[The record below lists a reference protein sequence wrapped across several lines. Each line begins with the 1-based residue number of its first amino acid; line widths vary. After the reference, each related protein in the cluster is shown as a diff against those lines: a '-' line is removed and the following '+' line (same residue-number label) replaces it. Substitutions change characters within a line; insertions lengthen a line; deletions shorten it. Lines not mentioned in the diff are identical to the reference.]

1 MVRARAA
8 TAVTRAVIRP
18 RAGAARR
25 AALAALCCALGA
37 CHSPLPEP
45 VTRAVLHLHGDGYQ
59 RGLQHG
65 QQQRHR
71 IRAFYTRLLDVA
83 LFANLGREQPAI
95 AGFLTHYQRPEYQ
108 NGNFSYQL
116 LVEMAHSVATTL
128 PKELT
133 DELQG
138 ISDGCGLTYD
148 QVLVLNT
155 FADTVMAVRAIAST
169 LRLSR
174 GPRLKSVQFVGMKDG
189 KGEQAKAID
198 YVPLAHALTTSVPL
212 DASVRLVLNDPDG
225 VDPATVRVVMAE
237 AGKPPEVYEAGSPGY
252 QAEPDGATGLA
263 VTVTRAGG
271 LPAAKAVSL
280 LVFSGDLTVVSDPPP
295 AHARFG
301 REEGFAFTTL
311 GDARAAK
318 EVPNTAPSDGRSQPP
333 PIAAAVRGP
342 ASADGVLRM
351 AQHFALLD
359 AGASSDATLVL
370 VHHPPT
376 GPAFATVGWAGVAF
390 GFAGMSAS
398 GLSWTCNFS
407 DTLDNAIVK
416 DLLPKVSKLSTA
428 QLSATGWPI
437 GFAMRHAA
445 GQSASVDGAIEALS
459 PLQHL
464 MGWQCLLGDATGAMR
479 GIEIDADAKLIPAKT
494 VEGVHVI
501 GGKASPPGPSAAG
514 ETADEL
520 RMSVH
525 YVENLVDVDPAIA
538 TVATALLEPTGVPV
552 RIDQQRVVSTYWLKS
567 LRTFGQLGDALRQG
581 RGTWDVASLQNLL
594 AEPRFVD
601 TSDSMFAVVLEPK
614 ARRLHHAAG
623 ALPATDAGWQ
633 VLELD
638 AEAP

>member
-1 MVRARAA
+1 MAVRWAA
-8 TAVTRAVIRP
+8 TAAQRATT
-18 RAGAARR
+18 GARR
-25 AALAALCCALGA
+25 GANWRSALCALCCALSA

-45 VTRAVLHLHGDGYQ
+45 LTRAVLHLHGDGYQ

-108 NGNFSYQL
+108 DGNFSYQL

-128 PKELT
+128 PQELL
-133 DELQG
+133 DELRG

-174 GPRLKSVQFVGMKDG
+174 GPRLQSVQFLGMKDG
-189 KGEQAKAID
+189 QGAPSKAIS

-212 DASVRLVLNDPDG
+212 DAGVRLVLNDSDG

-237 AGKPPEVYEAGSPGY
+237 VGKPPEVYVAGSPGY
-252 QAEPDGATGLA
+252 AAQPDGATGLA
-263 VTVTRAGG
+263 VTVTRPGG
-271 LPAAKAVSL
+271 LPAAKAMSL

-301 REEGFAFTTL
+301 REEGFAFTTA
-311 GDARAAK
+311 GDPRAAS
-318 EVPNTAPSDGRSQPP
+318 EVPNTAPNDGRSQPP
-333 PIAAAVRGP
+333 PIAAAVRGS
-342 ASADGVLRM
+342 ASADGMLRL

-370 VHHPPT
+370 VHHPKD
-376 GPAFATVGWAGVAF
+376 GPAFATVSWAGIAF

-437 GFAMRHAA
+437 GFALRHAA
-445 GQSASVDGAIEALS
+445 AQSATVDGAIAALS

-464 MGWQCLLGDATGAMR
+464 MGWQCLLGDASGAMR
-479 GIEIDADAKLIPAKT
+479 GVEVDADARLIPSKT
-494 VEGVHVI
+494 VDGLHVI
-501 GGKASPPGPSAAG
+501 GGEASAPGPTAAG
-514 ETADEL
+514 DTADEL

-538 TVATALLEPTGVPV
+538 TAATALLEPTGVPV

-567 LRTFGQLGDALRQG
+567 LRTFGQLGDAIRQG
-581 RGTWDVASLQNLL
+581 RGTWDLASLQRLV

-601 TSDSMFAVVLEPK
+601 TSDSMYAVVLEPK
-614 ARRLHHAAG
+614 ARRLYHATG
-623 ALPATDAGWQ
+623 ALPATDAEWQ
-633 VLELD
+633 LLD
-638 AEAP
+638 LSVEAP